1 VARGSVHRLDYGPPA
16 VGLYEW
22 LLVFHVTGAF
32 FLIGGVVI
40 AGLLNASAIVVD
52 RPPSQ
57 VATLFRLIRFALP
70 LIGIGMLFTL
80 AFGLWLVH
88 EAPWNYGY
96 GETWVIVAL
105 VLWALA
111 GWLGSVDGR
120 YQRGTGELAARLAA
134 AGDAPSAELN
144 ARLRNVRALAISY
157 GSGLAAFAVLGIMIW
172 KPGA

>member
-1 VARGSVHRLDYGPPA
+1 M
-16 VGLYEW
+16 GLYEW
-22 LLVFHVTGAF
+22 LLVVHVTGAF
-32 FLIGGVVI
+32 FLIGGIVI
-40 AGLLNASAIVVD
+40 AGLLNAAAIAVD
-52 RPPSQ
+52 RRPSE
-57 VATLFRLIRFALP
+57 VATLFGLIRFAVP
-70 LIGIGMLFTL
+70 LIGIGMLLTL
-80 AFGLWLVH
+80 AFGLWLVN

-96 GETWVIVAL
+96 GDTWVIVAL

-120 YQRGTGELAARLAA
+120 YQRATGELAARLAA